1 MEEETMKSSVRFAK
15 IFGIDIGV
23 NYTWFIVFALV
34 TLTLASGYF
43 PARFPDWGTAGYVVA
58 GLATSLLF
66 FASVVFHEL
75 AHSIV
80 AMAWGI
86 PVKSITLF
94 IFGGVA
100 NIEREPHRP
109 LAEFLIAVAGP
120 AASLLLALV
129 FGLAWLAGE
138 ATGLAAV
145 AGLGF
150 YLASLNLSLAVFNMV
165 PGFPLDGGRVFR
177 SLVWAWTGNMN
188 RATRWAAT
196 SGRVVAVLMIVGGGV
211 LFLTGNWSSGL
222 WLAFIGWFLDNAAS
236 QSSRQVWL
244 REALEGY
251 TAADFS
257 STCQPV
263 SSNTPLDWVV
273 RDHVLPQGQSCFL
286 VTEDTL
292 SAGNFAPQG
301 VATLGQIRKVPR
313 QRWGWTPIRQIM
325 TPWQSLKPASSG
337 EDAFALLQRM
347 LAEGLTLLPVVD
359 GSRFIGL
366 VQRENLLRF
375 AQGRART

>member
-1 MEEETMKSSVRFAK
+1 MKSSVRFAR
-15 IFGIDIGV
+15 ILGIPIGV

-43 PARFPDWGTAGYVVA
+43 PARYPDWGTIGYLAA
-58 GLATSLLF
+58 GLLTSLLF
-66 FASVVFHEL
+66 FASVVLHEL
-75 AHSIV
+75 AHSVV
-80 AMAWGI
+80 AIAWGI

-100 NIEREPHRP
+100 SIEREPQRP
-109 LAEFLIAVAGP
+109 LAEFLIAIAGP
-120 AASLLLALV
+120 VASLLLALG

-138 ATGLAAV
+138 ALGLAPV

-150 YLASLNLSLAVFNMV
+150 YLASINLSLAVFNMV

-177 SLVWAWTGNMN
+177 SLVWAWTGNIN

-196 SGRVVAVLMIVGGGV
+196 TGRIIAVLMIVGGGI

-244 REALEGY
+244 REALQGY

-257 STCQPV
+257 SMCQPV

-273 RDHVLPQGQSCFL
+273 RDHVLPRGESCFL
-286 VTEDTL
+286 VTTDTL
-292 SAGNFAPQG
+292 SSGDFEPQG
-301 VATLGQIRKVPR
+301 VVTLGQIRQVPR

-325 TPWQSLKPASSG
+325 TPLQSLKPASSG
-337 EDAFALLQRM
+337 EEAFAVLERM
-347 LAEGLTLLPVVD
+347 LSEGLNLLPVVD

-375 AQGRART
+375 AQTRART